1 MSISDDYSDFGG
13 WSAWS
18 RLGLHPIGVIRWR
31 GRSGKMCAIRQRERG
46 EMMGFVWWLIIVFF
60 WVIFLSFTMSVARS
74 KGHSPLLWGLLA
86 CFLPGITLII
96 VLLLPNR
103 ALV

>member
-1 MSISDDYSDFGG
+1 MPFI
-13 WSAWS
+13 
-18 RLGLHPIGVIRWR
+18 
-31 GRSGKMCAIRQRERG
+31 
-46 EMMGFVWWLIIVFF
+46 WWLIIVFF
-60 WVIFLSFTMSVARS
+60 WIVFLTLTMTIARS

-103 ALV
+103 LSV

>member
-1 MSISDDYSDFGG
+1 MPFI
-13 WSAWS
+13 
-18 RLGLHPIGVIRWR
+18 
-31 GRSGKMCAIRQRERG
+31 
-46 EMMGFVWWLIIVFF
+46 WWLIIIFF
-60 WVIFLSFTMSVARS
+60 WIVFLTLTMTIARS

-103 ALV
+103 STV

>member
-1 MSISDDYSDFGG
+1 
-13 WSAWS
+13 
-18 RLGLHPIGVIRWR
+18 
-31 GRSGKMCAIRQRERG
+31 
-46 EMMGFVWWLIIVFF
+46 MGFVWWLIIVVF

-86 CFLPGITLII
+86 VFFPVITLII

-103 ALV
+103 VVV